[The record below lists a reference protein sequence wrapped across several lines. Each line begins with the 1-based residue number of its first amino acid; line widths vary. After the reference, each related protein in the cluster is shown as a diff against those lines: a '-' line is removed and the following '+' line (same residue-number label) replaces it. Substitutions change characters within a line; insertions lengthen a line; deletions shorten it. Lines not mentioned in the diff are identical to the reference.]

1 MNTIRTLVIQFA
13 NELSAKEIPLFRG
26 AVIQSMEESNILFHN
41 HTPDGFRYSYPL
53 IQYKRIKG
61 KAAIVFIGKGTD
73 NINDLFS
80 PGSLLLRIGKKDVE
94 MRIESIYTEQVEI
107 VCSEKEN
114 HFKLHNWLPLNS
126 TNYELYQGM
135 EDMVS
140 KIELLERIL
149 VGNILSLLK
158 GIDIHVDQQ
167 ISLRIA
173 DITNQHII
181 HYKKVQLMAFD
192 VDFYANVALPQYI
205 GIGKNS
211 STGYGV
217 LTIKSIVS
225 IPYSTYPSKTRGTKP

>member
-61 KAAIVFIGKGTD
+61 KAAIVFIGKGT
-73 NINDLFS
+73 NKINDLFS

-94 MRIESIYTEQVEI
+94 MHIESIYTEQVEI

-114 HFKLHNWLPLNS
+114 HFKLHNWLPLN
-126 TNYELYQGM
+126 QGM

-140 KIELLERIL
+140 KIELLERIM

-158 GIDIHVDQQ
+158 GIGIHVDQQ

-217 LTIKSIVS
+217 LTIKSIE
-225 IPYSTYPSKTRGTKP
+225 KQ